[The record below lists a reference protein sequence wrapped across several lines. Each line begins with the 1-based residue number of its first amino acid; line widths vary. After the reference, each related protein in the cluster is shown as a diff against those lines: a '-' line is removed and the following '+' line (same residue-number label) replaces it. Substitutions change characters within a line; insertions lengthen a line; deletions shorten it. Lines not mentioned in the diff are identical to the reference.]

1 MHGDDI
7 KVIAPLVIGKR
18 DVERA
23 IGFDQAH
30 HQALGIRP
38 SPGLL
43 LEYLSFLD
51 HPQGLRSG
59 NASLGGAHQGM
70 IAPEDA
76 LRVRGSADCR
86 KVKSHRG
93 KDIEVA

>member
-1 MHGDDI
+1 MKI
-7 KVIAPLVIGKR
+7 IAPLVIGKW

-23 IGFDQAH
+23 VGFDHAH
-30 HQALGIRP
+30 HQALGIGLG
-38 SPGLL
+38 SGLL

-70 IAPEDA
+70 VAPEDA
-76 LRVRGSADCR
+76 LRVCCSADCG
-86 KVKSHRG
+86 KVKSHES